1 MKKLMFGLMMAAALG
16 LAGCQKSVDS
26 EVKDVR
32 DAEKT
37 AADNVKDKE
46 RELQDTKIDEGKKIL
61 DEKREAAD
69 AINREANKD
78 PAVNPPPVVVPPANP

>member
-32 DAEKT
+32 EQEKI
-37 AADNVKDKE
+37 AADKVKDKE
-46 RELQDTKIDEGKKIL
+46 RELQDTKLEEGKKVI
-61 DEKREAAD
+61 DEKREAVD

-78 PAVNPPPVVVPPANP
+78 PAVSPPPVVTPTNP